1 MANKLPIRVDISVS
15 SQSEPHA
22 MAAGMIIAR
31 VLARAGIT
39 YIVLEGDRT
48 DTEISEAD
56 MISESEIVFQIVAP
70 KNSN

>member
-1 MANKLPIRVDISVS
+1 
-15 SQSEPHA
+15 